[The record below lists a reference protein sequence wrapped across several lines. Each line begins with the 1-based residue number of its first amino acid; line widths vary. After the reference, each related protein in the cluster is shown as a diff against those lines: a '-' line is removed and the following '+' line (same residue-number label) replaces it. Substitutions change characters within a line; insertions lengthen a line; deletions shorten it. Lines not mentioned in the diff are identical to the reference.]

1 MCLLNESILK
11 RFSDKT
17 ERELF
22 EELFQE
28 ELLNEL
34 ATVRAKDYKNIGLLM
49 AVNPSDYI
57 GEPYFKVYDAV
68 QWEKSSKVARISF
81 FEPRLIRHKS
91 DKLPWLSI
99 NSKDRKRIVD
109 FLNQKSTITNY
120 SVWDM
125 LKYFWNSE
133 KGIDIGIIDEY
144 LNGDN
149 DGANKN
155 NPDYVPS
162 TLRMPNYLELN

>member
-28 ELLNEL
+28 EILNEL
-34 ATVRAKDYKNIGLLM
+34 ATVRAKNYENIGLLM

-57 GEPYFKVYDAV
+57 GEPYFKVYDAT
-68 QWEKSSKVARISF
+68 QWNKATKVARISF
-81 FEPRLIRHKS
+81 FEPRLIKHKS

-99 NSKDRKRIVD
+99 NSGDRKRIVE
-109 FLNQKSTITNY
+109 FLGRYATTQKCT
-120 SVWDM
+120 VWNS
-125 LKYFWNSE
+125 LKYYWNSE
-133 KGIDIGIIDEY
+133 KGFDVGYVEDY
-144 LNGDN
+144 LSGKYDLKYA
-149 DGANKN
+149 DD
-155 NPDYVPS
+155 PDYVPS
-162 TLRMPNYLELN
+162 TLKMPNYLELK